1 MIRIGLCT
9 EVANASIVAD
19 TGIDF
24 IEENIQRLLVPR
36 QNAAAFAPL
45 LAAAKASPL
54 PIIAANAFL
63 PGDLKCVGPAVDS
76 DALMHYGAVAFARAQ
91 QVGIRT
97 MVIGSGASRQIPDG
111 WSVSAA
117 DEQFTDLLTQYAPL
131 AETHGITIVV
141 EALNRGECNYI
152 NSLAEGAAIVA
163 AVAHPA
169 VQLLTDIYHML
180 REDEPATAITHHAAV
195 IRHAHIAERAE
206 RTAPGIAG
214 DDVSA
219 YFSALAHMRYR
230 GAIAIEARMGSDLN
244 GETASAVQTIRV
256 AWDAAQRP

>member
-9 EVANASIVAD
+9 EVANAGIVAD
-19 TGIDF
+19 CGLDF

-36 QNAAAFAPL
+36 ADSAAFAAN
-45 LAAAKASPL
+45 LALVKSSPL
-54 PIIAANAFL
+54 PVIAANAFL
-63 PGDLKCVGPAVDS
+63 PGDLKCVGPDVDW
-76 DALMHYGAVAFARAQ
+76 DGLMHYGAVAFARAQ

-97 MVIGSGASRQIPDG
+97 MVIGSGASRQVPAG
-111 WSVSAA
+111 WSATAA
-117 DEQFTDLLTQYAPL
+117 DEQFSELLRHYGPL
-131 AETHGITIVV
+131 ADNHGVTIVV

-152 NSLAEGAAIVA
+152 NSLAEGAAIVK

-180 REDEPATAITHHAAV
+180 REDEPASEITAHAAM

-214 DDVSA
+214 DDFSA
-219 YFSALAHMRYR
+219 YFKALSQMDYR
-230 GAIAIEARMGSDLN
+230 GAIAIEARMGPDLKA
-244 GETASAVQTIRV
+244 ETTRAVQTIRA
-256 AWDAAQRP
+256 AWEQAQRP

>member
-9 EVANASIVAD
+9 EIANASIVAD

-36 QNAAAFAPL
+36 QNAAAFAPQ

-63 PGDLKCVGPAVDS
+63 PGDLKCVGPDVDW
-76 DALMHYGAVAFARAQ
+76 DGLMHYGAVAFARAQ

-97 MVIGSGASRQIPDG
+97 MVIGSGASRQVPAG

-117 DEQFTDLLTQYAPL
+117 DEQFSELLRHYAPL
-131 AETHGITIVV
+131 AENHGVTIVV

-152 NSLAEGAAIVA
+152 NSLAEGAAIVKT
-163 AVAHPA
+163 VAHPA

-180 REDEPATAITHHAAV
+180 REDEPASEITTYAAM

-214 DDVSA
+214 DDFST
-219 YFSALAHMRYR
+219 YFAALAHMRYR
-230 GAIAIEARMGSDLN
+230 SAIAIEARMGADLK
-244 GETASAVQTIRV
+244 GETARAVTTIRA